1 MTPPRVKTPGIVIMA
16 IAVVA
21 TATVMPA
28 GVVHADMAF
37 RKKKPA
43 AAEEAPA
50 EVAPSGGEAA
60 AAQGGE
66 APAADGEAPPPPK
79 TEYVPQADDNDPS
92 LLEQN
97 PADAAVAAKAKAKAE
112 PPIYTK
118 WQFWAIAGGGL
129 VAVTAA
135 IIGGFVIAHQV
146 NGGDA
151 RACPT
156 TFYNACYGQG
166 R

>member
-28 GVVHADMAF
+28 GV
-37 RKKKPA
+37 
-43 AAEEAPA
+43 EEAPA

-79 TEYVPQADDNDPS
+79 TEYVPQADDKDRPHDPS